1 MATLIDNSQ
10 RDGMQAFLDGVN
22 AEQLNTVQPPI
33 QATEAPLDMLAQ
45 GIVDSAPSAREAL
58 IPLRNLFDQEVS
70 HLRAQHMVETAPS
83 ARMAV
88 DTWLAEL
95 DDHKTEDES
104 LPLASANEGDLDI
117 HRAISDIALATHY
130 SARDRLRLMVAATSI
145 TETLETNILPAL
157 TEEEIPGPKPQLA
170 KTAREG
176 SVEQLS
182 GQPTEIALF
191 DDGTLNGPLP
201 VLVTG
206 RFFDEGKGVD
216 VVRIFGSDST
226 IAEERIHAAKRLDDL
241 TEPLWDQEELTRRT
255 HPVEIKKL
263 QEGMFV
269 RAMDI
274 MNEGETDLST
284 AVLRAREEFINTI
297 MLSVDPR
304 TYTGELDSEG
314 DPITAL
320 QLRKDLTGALAH
332 DFERTPPQDE
342 LVIAEGAEKSAPRK
356 LSRPIRK
363 AGGY

>member
-1 MATLIDNSQ
+1 MATMIDNSQ
-10 RDGMQAFLDGVN
+10 RAGMHAFLDGVN
-22 AEQLNTVQPPI
+22 AEQIAMAQPPI
-33 QATEAPLDMLAQ
+33 QATEDAIDILAQAVQ

-70 HLRAQHMVETAPS
+70 HLEAQHMVEAAPS

-95 DDHKTEDES
+95 DEHKTVYES
-104 LPLASANEGDLDI
+104 LPEEAEEEGDLDI
-117 HRAISDIALATHY
+117 HRAISDIDLATHF
-130 SARDRLRLMVAATSI
+130 SARDRLRLMVAATAKPETVEIDTPLAS
-145 TETLETNILPAL
+145 TES
-157 TEEEIPGPKPQLA
+157 EIPSPRPQPA
-170 KTAREG
+170 ETARDS

-206 RFFDEGKGVD
+206 RFFDEGKGID
-216 VVRIFGSDST
+216 VVSILGSDST
-226 IAEERIHAAKRLDDL
+226 IAAEQIHAPKRLDGL

-255 HPVEIKKL
+255 HPVEMKKL

-274 MNEGETDLST
+274 MSEGETDLST

-314 DPITAL
+314 EPTSIFLEPLFDDLFRLRDNFKAL
-320 QLRKDLTGALAH
+320 GMVLKDGEVYLPDLG
-332 DFERTPPQDE
+332 DM
-342 LVIAEGAEKSAPRK
+342 K
-356 LSRPIRK
+356 
-363 AGGY
+363 